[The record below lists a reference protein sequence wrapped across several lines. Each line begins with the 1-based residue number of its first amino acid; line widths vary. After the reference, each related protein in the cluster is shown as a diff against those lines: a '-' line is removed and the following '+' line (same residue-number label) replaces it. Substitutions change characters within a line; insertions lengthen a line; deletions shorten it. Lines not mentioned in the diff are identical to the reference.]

1 MRAAM
6 MCLSVNLTPVTN
18 LHHKDAQSAVLNVTN
33 HPAIAHPVTPET
45 SVRPDQ
51 CLARVAAYSIVQ
63 AKVTSHIGSGMDLF
77 FPLTSTRK
85 HIGSEVVVFH
95 VLDAVFD
102 DFAQVKSLGAPS
114 LGCEVV
120 KPFLG
125 LWR

>member
-18 LHHKDAQSAVLNVTN
+18 LHHKDPQSAVLNVTN
-33 HPAIAHPVTPET
+33 HPAIAHPVTPEI

-77 FPLTSTRK
+77 FPLTNTRK

-120 KPFLG
+120 KPLLG